1 MEHHCWRNSKYSRQ
15 ECLEISCVPD
25 KTDQKDLEDTALNIF
40 RKLDVDIDSSIIE
53 NCHLLL
59 SDEPKYVTVKFSKLK
74 DANRI
79 RLCKKN
85 LKEMDLTSLSISC
98 PAFINDNLCQYY
110 KILWQKCKKLL
121 TDKLI
126 NFFWVSNRS
135 VRLRVWD
142 KDSPASSHILW
153 LERSASCQSSS

>member
-1 MEHHCWRNSKYSRQ
+1 MQVKNKLKEYILSLEHHCWRNSKYSRQ

-40 RKLDVDIDSSIIE
+40 RKLDVEIDSSIIE

-59 SDEPKYVTVKFSKLK
+59 SDEPKYVIVKFSKLK

-79 RLCKKN
+79 RLCQKN

-98 PAFINDNLCQYY
+98 PVFINANITRYFGNNAKNC
-110 KILWQKCKKLL
+110 
-121 TDKLI
+121 
-126 NFFWVSNRS
+126 
-135 VRLRVWD
+135 
-142 KDSPASSHILW
+142 
-153 LERSASCQSSS
+153 